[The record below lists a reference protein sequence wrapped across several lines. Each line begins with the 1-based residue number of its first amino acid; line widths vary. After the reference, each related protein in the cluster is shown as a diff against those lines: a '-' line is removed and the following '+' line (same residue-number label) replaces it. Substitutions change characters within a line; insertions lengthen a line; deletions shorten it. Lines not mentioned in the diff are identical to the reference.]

1 MEKVRHV
8 SQEPSGKGAPTALIG
23 SELTSQGWGLTP
35 SPELH
40 QGQGPEEGGPSD
52 RALYPRS
59 WLAQSQ
65 RDREACSWKGPGN
78 ELA

>member
-40 QGQGPEEGGPSD
+40 QGQGPEEGGPSGQG
-52 RALYPRS
+52 AVPPL
-59 WLAQSQ
+59 L
-65 RDREACSWKGPGN
+65 ACSVTEGQRSLLMEGPGK
-78 ELA
+78 